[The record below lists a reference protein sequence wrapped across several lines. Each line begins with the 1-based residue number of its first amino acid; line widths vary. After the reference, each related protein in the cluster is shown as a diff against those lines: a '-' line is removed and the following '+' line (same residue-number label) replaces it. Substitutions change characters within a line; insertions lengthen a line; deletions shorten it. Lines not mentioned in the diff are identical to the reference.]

1 MLEVAGFLSNI
12 GIKNKELGVNKNMFG
27 SFLVSSV
34 GTFKVDNAYA
44 PLCRND
50 EYKDSLYTHRR
61 CFNFMCS

>member
-1 MLEVAGFLSNI
+1 
-12 GIKNKELGVNKNMFG
+12 MFG

-34 GTFKVDNAYA
+34 GSFKVDNAYA

-50 EYKDSLYTHRR
+50 EFKDSLFIHRR